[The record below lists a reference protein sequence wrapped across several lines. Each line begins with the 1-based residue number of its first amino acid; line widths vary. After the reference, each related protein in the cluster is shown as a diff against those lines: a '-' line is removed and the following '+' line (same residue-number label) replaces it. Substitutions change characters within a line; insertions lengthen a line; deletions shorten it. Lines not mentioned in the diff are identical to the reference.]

1 MGDLGTTVDSNI
13 LGLGIND
20 KGQVAET
27 AYVSASS
34 NVQHAFLYTNGQ
46 LQDLGAF
53 AAYAINNSG
62 QITGS
67 NDFASGTHAVLYS
80 NGQKQDLGTL
90 PGGQGS
96 IAFAINNA
104 GEVTGISYN
113 SSGAVNVNHAF
124 VYANGHIQDLGTLG
138 GYISVGLGINDAGE
152 IVGASSFGTEFGSVH
167 AFTYLNG
174 QMQDLNSLIDPA
186 LNLTLTNATA
196 INSSGDIV
204 ADGYDNHAYSLR
216 YQSQEPGG
224 CCWLQR

>member
-80 NGQKQDLGTL
+80 NGQNRILA
-90 PGGQGS
+90 P
-96 IAFAINNA
+96 FR
-104 GEVTGISYN
+104 
-113 SSGAVNVNHAF
+113 
-124 VYANGHIQDLGTLG
+124 
-138 GYISVGLGINDAGE
+138 VGR
-152 IVGASSFGTEFGSVH
+152 GASRSQLT
-167 AFTYLNG
+167 
-174 QMQDLNSLIDPA
+174 MQA
-186 LNLTLTNATA
+186 
-196 INSSGDIV
+196 
-204 ADGYDNHAYSLR
+204 R
-216 YQSQEPGG
+216 
-224 CCWLQR
+224 

>member
-1 MGDLGTTVDSNI
+1 M
-13 LGLGIND
+13 
-20 KGQVAET
+20 
-27 AYVSASS
+27 
-34 NVQHAFLYTNGQ
+34 
-46 LQDLGAF
+46 
-53 AAYAINNSG
+53 
-62 QITGS
+62 
-67 NDFASGTHAVLYS
+67 
-80 NGQKQDLGTL
+80 
-90 PGGQGS
+90 
-96 IAFAINNA
+96 
-104 GEVTGISYN
+104 TGISYN

-204 ADGYDNHAYSLR
+204 ADGYDNHAYLLTPVP
-216 YQSQEPGG
+216 EPGTWG
-224 CCWLQR
+224 MLLAAAVIYIAIARWPAAVAAR